1 MGNSRPTMDDYLRA
15 VKELRHERMLASCDF
30 YPNRR
35 EALDL
40 AIKVLMEKAE
50 DFMRQE

>member
-1 MGNSRPTMDDYLRA
+1 MGKVYDRDDLLRA
-15 VKELRHERMLASCDF
+15 VKELKHERMLASCDF

-40 AIKVLMEKAE
+40 AIYILEQKAE
-50 DFMRQE
+50 DFLRQE